1 MMMRRLALVALLLAA
16 GAADARPDDWA
27 KPIEHSALPNLH
39 QISPVLY
46 RSAQP
51 LDGAQQALA
60 ELGIKTVVSLRWSAD
75 KAELLPDAKRIH
87 APIESWD
94 VDHHE
99 VMRALRVLIDPDNQP
114 VLVHCRHGADRTGTV
129 VAAYR
134 MLVEDWSAEAAIAEM
149 REGGY
154 NYHAVWTNM
163 IRYLRRLDVA
173 AARRELGLPEPDA
186 TD

>member
-1 MMMRRLALVALLLAA
+1 MMRWLASVLFLLAA
-16 GAADARPDDWA
+16 ATAGARPEDWA
-27 KPIEHSALPNLH
+27 KPIDHAALPNLH
-39 QISPVLY
+39 QVSPVLY

-60 ELGIKTVVSLRWSAD
+60 DLGIKTVVSLRWSAD
-75 KAELLPDAKRIH
+75 KAELLPNAKRIH

-99 VMRALRVLIDPDNQP
+99 VMRALRAVMDPANQP

-134 MLVEDWSAEAAIAEM
+134 ILVQDWSVEAAITEM
-149 REGGY
+149 RDGGY

-163 IRYLRRLDVA
+163 IRYLRRLDVV
-173 AARRELGLPEPDA
+173 AARLELGLPEPAA